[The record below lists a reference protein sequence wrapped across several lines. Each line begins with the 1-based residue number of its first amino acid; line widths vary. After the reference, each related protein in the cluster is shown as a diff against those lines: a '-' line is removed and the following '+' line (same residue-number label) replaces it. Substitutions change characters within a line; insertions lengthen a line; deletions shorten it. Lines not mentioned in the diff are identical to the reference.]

1 MSKQDAAD
9 FNWHVVVGDKE
20 MSGTARTAAERDSRQ
35 TGAKDLMTRDPQA
48 GTAISGT
55 A

>member
-1 MSKQDAAD
+1 MIKQDTASFD
-9 FNWHVVVGDKE
+9 WHVVVGDRE

-35 TGAKDLMTRDPQA
+35 TGATDLMVRDPQA
-48 GTAISGT
+48 GTAKSG